1 MFLKRREEFIDNLLR
16 LPVGVRR
23 RIGRH
28 SEDGRLGELI
38 DQIDDYLQ
46 ILPLSRDREG
56 RDAVSIQRYVQDGHR
71 KIRRNPSHQPNWV
84 LDGSLRAVAKTSRRL
99 SENCR

>member
-1 MFLKRREEFIDNLLR
+1 M
-16 LPVGVRR
+16 RR

-46 ILPLSRDREG
+46 ILLFSRDREG
-56 RDAVSIQRYVQDGHR
+56 REAVCVQSPYELVAVELAGNR
-71 KIRRNPSHQPNWV
+71 AANPIHYYMDN
-84 LDGSLRAVAKTSRRL
+84 
-99 SENCR
+99 